1 MEGNKIENEEKEI
14 DFTLKCD
21 MQGLQAEYEGQDNPC
36 IDNYGTEDCNL
47 FLLKKEALERT
58 CLASPENSE
67 DNVDFSLYPTFND
80 PNFSLKIAEKQEFE
94 ENGVNGELQQQV
106 EQYAD
111 KLLKLRYEVA
121 PQQGF
126 IKNFLSTETP
136 YNNAL
141 LFHGTGTGKTGSALS
156 VAEENRKT
164 LGGKNI
170 IVASEIVLNNFKSQ
184 LYSESKLKEEG
195 GVWTFES
202 FLGSSLLEEI
212 NPSQELGISR
222 EYILERLK
230 QISENYYTFLTYQQ
244 FYQSIIA
251 SKDIENDFANRL
263 IIIDEVHN
271 IRKYDNNRYVDL
283 AVRLENLVK
292 QVSFVRLL
300 LLSATPIF
308 HSVKEIVWLLNL
320 LNAADK
326 RALVEPGQVFDE
338 AGNFKEGGENL
349 LLQKA
354 TGYVSFVKGENPYTF
369 PYRIYPKWFSPE
381 NTFVQ
386 NENGDFTYHA
396 YPKKQIGGAEITD
409 SFGYIQHNAVNLFLS
424 TLQKESVQSQ
434 VYFALL
440 ESRETKNLQ
449 LPLQSLNISY
459 PGFVSPEDGTA
470 RKGLERIMTFQ
481 DSKESGVKGAFEYKP
496 ETLEKYGRIF
506 SASEIGKYS
515 AKMQSILERV
525 VKSEGIV
532 LIYSQF
538 LDSGLIPMALVL
550 EESGFTRFNRPS
562 LFTSLNQNEERKMNA
577 KYILVTGDKRLSP
590 NNKDDIDAI
599 CSDENKDGSLI
610 KVILI
615 SKEGSEG
622 VDLKNIRQ
630 VHVLEPAESYFTLE
644 QVIGRAVRN
653 FSHKDLP
660 FLKRNVM
667 IFLHGSLFDSIKE
680 KEEAADL
687 FFYRKS
693 GEKAIQM
700 GKVTRVLKQ
709 TAIDCVINHEQT
721 NYAQEILQENI
732 HGYINQEMSN
742 KTILSDF
749 PIGDEPFSAVCDFMP
764 TCFYECVPNKKI
776 EDVNSDTYMASDM
789 FANSDKIIETIKQLF
804 KSEYFYKKEE
814 LYKLLGSYARI
825 EIFAALTRIIR
836 QSIDLLDKYGRP
848 GFLVNHGDYYLYQP
862 KEVTEQNITLEE
874 RENPVP
880 KIPSF
885 VEIPEELTL
894 APNERERK
902 GFEIFDELQRN
913 FSLAKQSLEEDVEDV
928 GIKDKFYVVYG
939 RVFRSLFLREKEYFV
954 TFCVAHN
961 IETLDFETKL
971 ALLNLVSL
979 HDEVDN
985 EVMEEAKKYFMKH
998 SILTEDGD
1006 ELFLFIE
1013 NGEMVLF
1020 QKNPETFQFEA
1031 IGSREELQDSYFMA
1045 DVERTLNH
1053 KYASLVGCIV
1063 GEKRFDDRM
1072 MFKAVNMKSTK
1083 KSASCS
1089 LEKKSKTLDKLDSL
1103 GYKRISKEWNTD
1115 ELCVTL
1121 EIALRLNNEI
1131 GKEKRT
1137 WFLTPEQAFLSGL

>member
-1 MEGNKIENEEKEI
+1 MDNHENESEPN
-14 DFTLKCD
+14 FTVTCD
-21 MQGLQAEYEGQDNPC
+21 MQKLEDEFEDENDIC
-36 IDNYGTEDCNL
+36 VDDYGSDQCNL
-47 FLLKKEALERT
+47 FLLKKEALERS
-58 CLASPENSE
+58 CL
-67 DNVDFSLYPTFND
+67 DNPVDNEEKFGFSLYPTLND
-80 PNFSLKIAEKQEFE
+80 PNFSLKIAEKKEFE
-94 ENGVNGELQQQV
+94 ENGVDASLQERVEL
-106 EQYAD
+106 YANE
-111 KLLKLRYEVA
+111 LLKQRYEVA

-126 IKNFLSTETP
+126 IRNFLSAETP

-164 LGGKNI
+164 IGGKNI

-184 LYSESKLKEEG
+184 LYSETKLKEEA

-202 FLGSSLLEEI
+202 FLGPSLMEEV
-212 NPSQELGISR
+212 NPNHQLGISR
-222 EYILERLK
+222 EFILEKLK
-230 QISENYYTFLTYQQ
+230 QIINNYYTFLTYQQ
-244 FYQSIIA
+244 FYQSILT
-251 SKDIENDFANRL
+251 SKDLEKDFADRL

-271 IRKYDNNRYVDL
+271 IRKYDKNRYNDL

-326 RALVEPGQVFDE
+326 RAVVDPENIFDE
-338 AGNFKEGGENL
+338 SGNFKEGGENL

-369 PYRIYPKWFSPE
+369 PYRIYPKWFLPE
-381 NTFVQ
+381 NTFLQ
-386 NENGDFTYHA
+386 NENGEFSYHV
-396 YPKKQIGGAEITD
+396 YPKKQIGGVEIGD
-409 SFGYIQHNAVNLFLS
+409 PFGYIQHNAANLFLN
-424 TLQKESVQSQ
+424 TIATDSVQQQ
-434 VYFALL
+434 VYFSLL
-440 ESRETKNLQ
+440 SSRETKNLQ

-459 PGFVSPEDGTA
+459 PGFVSPEDGTG
-470 RKGLERIMTFQ
+470 RKGLERLMTFQ

-515 AKMQSILERV
+515 AKMQSILENV

-550 EESGFTRFNRPS
+550 EEAGFERFNQPS
-562 LFTSLNQNEERKMNA
+562 LFRNRSEERKNSN
-577 KYILVTGDKRLSP
+577 KYIFVTGDKRLSP
-590 NNKDDIDAI
+590 NNKDDIEAI

-630 VHVLEPAESYFTLE
+630 VHVMEPAESYFTLE

-653 FSHKDLP
+653 FSHKELP

-667 IFLHGSLFDSIKE
+667 IFLHGSLFDSNKE

-693 GEKAIQM
+693 GERAIQM

-732 HGYINQEMSN
+732 HGYVKQEMS
-742 KTILSDF
+742 TGFVLSDF

-764 TCFYECVPNKKI
+764 TCFYECVSKQKI
-776 EDVNSDTYMASDM
+776 KDVNADTYMASNM
-789 FANSDKIIETIKQLF
+789 FANSDKIIETVKQLF
-804 KSEYFYKKEE
+804 KIEYFYKKDDI
-814 LYKLLGSYARI
+814 YKLLGSYARI
-825 EIFAALTRIIR
+825 EIFAALTQIIR
-836 QSIDLLDKYGRP
+836 RSVDLIDKYGRP

-902 GFEIFDELQRN
+902 GFEIFEELQRN

-928 GIKDKFYVVYG
+928 GIKDKFYIVYG

-961 IETLDFETKL
+961 IEIMDFETKL

-998 SILTEDGD
+998 SIITEEGD

-1013 NGEMVLF
+1013 DGEMVLF
-1020 QKNPETFQFEA
+1020 QKNPETFLFEK
-1031 IGSREELQDSYFMA
+1031 IGSREELQDSPFIV

-1089 LEKKSKTLDKLDSL
+1089 LEKKSKTVDKLDSL
-1103 GYKRISKEWNTD
+1103 GYKRMSKEWNSD

-1121 EIALRLNNEI
+1121 EVALRLNNEI

>member
-1 MEGNKIENEEKEI
+1 MNDSQEEP
-14 DFTLKCD
+14 LKCD
-21 MQGLQAEYEGQDNPC
+21 FQAFEQEYEGQNNIC
-36 IDNYGTEDCNL
+36 VDNYGSDDCNM
-47 FLLKKEALERT
+47 FLLKKEALERN
-58 CLASPENSE
+58 CLELQDVSNE
-67 DNVDFSLYPTFND
+67 DNFGFSLYPTFND

-106 EQYAD
+106 EKYAD
-111 KLLKLRYEVA
+111 ELLKLRYEVA

-202 FLGSSLLEEI
+202 FLGPSLLEEM
-212 NPSQELGISR
+212 NPSHHLGISR

-230 QISENYYTFLTYQQ
+230 KISEDHYTFFTYQQ
-244 FYQSIIA
+244 FYQSIVK

-326 RALVEPGQVFDE
+326 RGLIEPDQVFDE
-338 AGNFKEGGENL
+338 AGNFKEGGEDL

-386 NENGDFTYHA
+386 NENGDFTYHG

-424 TLQKESVQSQ
+424 PIKRESIQEQ
-434 VYFALL
+434 VYDALL
-440 ESRETKNLQ
+440 ASRETKNLQ

-459 PGFVSPEDGTA
+459 PGFVSPEDGTG

-506 SASEIGKYS
+506 SSSEIGKYS
-515 AKMQSILERV
+515 AKMLSILESV
-525 VKSEGIV
+525 VKSEGII

-538 LDSGLIPMALVL
+538 LDSGLIPLALVL
-550 EESGFTRFNRPS
+550 EESGFTRFNQPS
-562 LFTSLNQNEERKMNA
+562 LFINRKEERKNS
-577 KYILVTGDKRLSP
+577 KNYIIVTGDKRLSP
-590 NNKDDIDAI
+590 NNKDDIEAI

-630 VHVLEPAESYFTLE
+630 VHVMEPAESYFTLE

-653 FSHKDLP
+653 FSHKDLI

-667 IFLHGSLFDSIKE
+667 IFLHGSLFDSNK
-680 KEEAADL
+680 KTEEAADL

-721 NYAQEILQENI
+721 NHAQEILQENI
-732 HGYINQEMSN
+732 HGYIKQEMSN
-742 KTILSDF
+742 GSVLSDF

-776 EDVNSDTYMASDM
+776 EDVNSDTYLASDM
-789 FANSDKIIETIKQLF
+789 FANSDKIIETIKQLY
-804 KSEYFYKKEE
+804 KSEYFYKKEK

-880 KIPSF
+880 KIPSYI
-885 VEIPEELTL
+885 EIPQELTL
-894 APNERERK
+894 APNEREQK
-902 GFEIFDELQRN
+902 GFEIFEELQTN
-913 FSLAKQSLEEDVEDV
+913 FSLAKQSLEKDVEDV

-939 RVFRSLFLREKEYFV
+939 RVFRSLFLREKKYFV

-961 IETLDFETKL
+961 IEMLDFETKL

-979 HDEVDN
+979 HDEAEN

-998 SILTEDGD
+998 SIITEDGD

-1031 IGSREELQDSYFMA
+1031 IGSREELQNGPNMA
-1045 DVERTLNH
+1045 DVERTLHH

-1103 GYKRISKEWNTD
+1103 GFRRMSKEWNLD

-1121 EIALRLNNEI
+1121 EIALRLNNEEK
-1131 GKEKRT
+1131 KEERT
-1137 WFLTPEQAFLSGL
+1137 WFLTPEQAFLSGF